1 MVLRSVVAPEGGGE
15 DFKGIMA
22 ESQNSKLS
30 IHPLASRSG
39 ILVKVDPPRCPNNKF
54 LTQVPCDIV
63 LVIDVSYSMSEAA
76 PVVGFDEQGEVT
88 REHPG
93 FSVLDIAK
101 HAALTVLEALDSGD
115 RLGIVKF
122 SDRAEVVQDLRSMSP
137 DNKKSADGHIRDLH
151 PENSTNLWQGIVEG
165 VRLFGS
171 HQGSRRNSAILL
183 LTDGQPN
190 GQVPLQ
196 GYAGGLRSMGPL
208 PAAIH
213 TFGFSND
220 IMSGL
225 LKSIAEVGGG
235 NYSFI
240 PDAGM
245 VGTVIV
251 NAVAHLQSTF
261 ANQCTLDLTCGAG
274 LGLRNDSEDVVG
286 DEEAGNLISLTSDL
300 DLDPSGEKRKKITI
314 PLGSIHY
321 GQSRTI
327 YLSSSTPDWFKL
339 SSEELEITARVQYSR
354 SEDKRFILQA
364 QRNALEPTS
373 LPDWEVAYHQ
383 SRAMICQYLSS
394 YFTLEGNGERKAVD
408 LKPKDRLAAQKRFNS
423 LIKELPAKS
432 FGDDYNKSL
441 VQDLEGQIK
450 LAVFSEDYLRTWGLH
465 YFLSLWDAH
474 AHQMRNSFKD
484 PGVHMYDGNSPLF
497 LKCQKALAFAFDTAV
512 RPPEPSLKLQ
522 ADAKYSD
529 GRAAVSMSSYNRS
542 DNPCFSASSLVTL
555 AGGQN
560 VPASVLQR
568 GHLVQTAAGSRK
580 VVTVLKTRV
589 RNTMMCRVE
598 SLLVT
603 PWHPIMRDGS
613 WTFPAAVA
621 TEALRYSGTIYS
633 ILLEPDAD
641 PQAHAIQV
649 GRVWA
654 VTMGHGITNG
664 KDARAHRFLG
674 DYARVSKALAMLEAG
689 PDGVAISCGVSRDRR
704 SNMLKGF
711 RKICLSSAQAW
722 TKQ

>member
-1 MVLRSVVAPEGGGE
+1 M
-15 DFKGIMA
+15 
-22 ESQNSKLS
+22 
-30 IHPLASRSG
+30 
-39 ILVKVDPPRCPNNKF
+39 
-54 LTQVPCDIV
+54 
-63 LVIDVSYSMSEAA
+63 
-76 PVVGFDEQGEVT
+76 
-88 REHPG
+88 
-93 FSVLDIAK
+93 
-101 HAALTVLEALDSGD
+101 
-115 RLGIVKF
+115 
-122 SDRAEVVQDLRSMSP
+122 
-137 DNKKSADGHIRDLH
+137 
-151 PENSTNLWQGIVEG
+151 
-165 VRLFGS
+165 
-171 HQGSRRNSAILL
+171 
-183 LTDGQPN
+183 
-190 GQVPLQ
+190 
-196 GYAGGLRSMGPL
+196 
-208 PAAIH
+208 
-213 TFGFSND
+213 
-220 IMSGL
+220 
-225 LKSIAEVGGG
+225 
-235 NYSFI
+235 
-240 PDAGM
+240 
-245 VGTVIV
+245 
-251 NAVAHLQSTF
+251 AHLQSTF
-261 ANQCTLDLTCGAG
+261 ANQCTLDLTCGAN
-274 LGLRNDSEDVVG
+274 LGLRNDSEDAVANK
-286 DEEAGNLISLTSDL
+286 EPGNFVSLPSDL
-300 DLDPSGEKRKKITI
+300 ALDPGGKKRKRVTI
-314 PLGSIHY
+314 PLGNIHY

-327 YLSSSTPDWFKL
+327 YLSSSGSDWSKL
-339 SSEELEITARVQYSR
+339 SSEELDITARLQYSR
-354 SEDKRFILQA
+354 SKDKKFILQA
-364 QRNALEPTS
+364 QHNALEPTS

-383 SRAMICQYLSS
+383 SRVMICQYLSS
-394 YFTLEGNGERKAVD
+394 YFILEGNGERKAVD
-408 LKPKDRLAAQKRFNS
+408 LKPKDRLAAQSRFDRLN
-423 LIKELPAKS
+423 KELPAKS
-432 FGDDYNKSL
+432 FGDDHNKSL

-450 LAVFSEDYLRTWGLH
+450 LAVFNEDYLRTWGLH

-484 PGVHMYDGNSPLF
+484 PGVQMYDGDSPLF

-555 AGGQN
+555 AGGEN
-560 VPASVLQR
+560 VPASVLRR

-589 RNTMMCRVE
+589 RNIMMCRVE

-613 WTFPAAVA
+613 CQWTFPAAVA

-674 DYARVSKALAMLEAG
+674 DYARVSKALALLETG

-704 SNMLKGF
+704 SKRLKGF
-711 RKICLSSAQAW
+711 KKICSSSAQAG